1 MKKIISSILLLCMC
15 LSFLSCK
22 QKPQGV
28 QEETKKET
36 VVETQEE
43 TQGETQEEVTENNIY
58 LENDYQVAA
67 PLVYPDY
74 TFTQTPGTDELRQMA
89 VKAMADMLSVQWCVD
104 RFFSYNKTS
113 TGSGKDYN
121 FIPQNT
127 YGGMPY
133 TNADGSIVQWFEF
146 YDQNTGRLLIEGDT
160 QQINDCVGNTCAGCV
175 CAAWQTVCT
184 SISGYFGTGDMVVR
198 NGFIPVGGYES
209 PDYIAGFN
217 QYSTQQILEDNGRD
231 VMFACYAQVLP
242 ADALVS
248 TPDVHAV
255 MAIEAAYVVY
265 KADGS
270 IDPDA
275 SYITI
280 QDQRN
285 GQGQG
290 FYNVDINGQTVFCN
304 GRLSHQY
311 TFNQL
316 WDLGYIPVT
325 TAEFLGTKEYE
336 APQVAFDGDTSK
348 KGGIAQGYIT
358 SNYPICV
365 AKMVLVDEDG
375 KETLVER
382 ILLDKRDVVG
392 GTALRFPVAQFLT
405 STNSQQF
412 MQLMEEG
419 KNYKLRYVVSV
430 SNAQCFIPL
439 EVTVAE

>member
-1 MKKIISSILLLCMC
+1 MKKIISVILLVSLCAG
-15 LSFLSCK
+15 LTGCK
-22 QKPQGV
+22 QKPGQPRA
-28 QEETKKET
+28 ETAEAT
-36 VVETQEE
+36 
-43 TQGETQEEVTENNIY
+43 EVTAAAEITENRIY
-58 LENDYQVAA
+58 LNTDYQVAQ
-67 PLVYPDY
+67 PLAYPDY
-74 TFTQTPGTDELRQMA
+74 TFTQAPTTEQLRQTA

-104 RFFSYNKTS
+104 RFFSYSKTS

-146 YDQNTGRLLIEGDT
+146 YDQSTGRLVIEGDT
-160 QQINDCVGNTCAGCV
+160 QLMNEYVGNTCAGCV

-184 SISGYFGTGDMVVR
+184 SISGNFGTGDMVPG
-198 NGFIPVGGYES
+198 NGFIPVGGYDS
-209 PDYIAGFN
+209 PDYITGFK

-255 MAIEAAYVVY
+255 MAIEAAQVVY

-270 IDPDA
+270 VDPDA

-290 FYNVDINGQTVFCN
+290 FYNVDINGETVFCS
-304 GRLSHQY
+304 GRLSHRY
-311 TFNQL
+311 TFNEL
-316 WDLGYIPVT
+316 WELGYIPVT
-325 TAEFLGTKEYE
+325 TAEFMGTKAYE
-336 APQVAFDGDTSK
+336 EPQVTFDGR
-348 KGGIAQGYIT
+348 GYIT

-365 AKMVLVDEDG
+365 AKMILVDEEG
-375 KETLVER
+375 SETTVER
-382 ILLDKRDVVG
+382 ILLDKRDVAS
-392 GTALRFPVAQFLT
+392 GTALRFPVDQFLT
-405 STNSQQF
+405 STDSEAF
-412 MQLMEEG
+412 KQLLEEG
-419 KNYKLRYVVSV
+419 KSYTLRYVVAV
-430 SNAQCFIPL
+430 SNAQCFTPL
-439 EVTVAE
+439 EQTVTG